1 MKTALIVIAILLI
14 LFITIAMYCC
24 CKISG
29 KISQQEEY
37 EKLTELEKQ
46 TFDKVYSEL
55 YKDIKQKHTRSVT
68 YEGN

>member
-1 MKTALIVIAILLI
+1 MKITLIVVAILLI

-37 EKLTELEKQ
+37 EELTKLEKQ
-46 TFDKVYSEL
+46 TFDKVYSEMK
-55 YKDIKQKHTRSVT
+55 KDSGR
-68 YEGN
+68 